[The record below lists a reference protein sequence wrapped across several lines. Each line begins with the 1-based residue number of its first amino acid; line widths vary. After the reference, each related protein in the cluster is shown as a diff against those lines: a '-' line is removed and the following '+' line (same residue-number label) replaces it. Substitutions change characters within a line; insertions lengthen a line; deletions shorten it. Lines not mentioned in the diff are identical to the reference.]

1 MATLERQTARIHQEE
16 FMAHPV
22 FRFHRLAV
30 AAALAGAAFSA
41 HAVTE
46 IQFWHAMTGANND
59 RINNFAKQFNESQS
73 EYRVNAVFKG
83 SYPEAM
89 AAAIAAYRAGS
100 APAIL
105 QVFEVGTATMMSAKG
120 AIKPVYQVM
129 ADAGEKFDPKIYV
142 PAVAGYY
149 TNTKGQ
155 MLSFPFN
162 SSTTVFYYNQ
172 DAFAKAGLDPNRAP
186 ATWPEVMA
194 AAAKIKAAGAT
205 PCSFTTAWQSWVQ
218 LESFSAW
225 HNLAFATKENGFGG
239 NDPKLVFNGPL
250 QVRHI
255 GNMQD
260 WAKKGYF
267 TYAGRKTEPEAK
279 FFSGECA
286 MLTTSSA
293 AYGTIKQNAKFK
305 FVVAPLPYYADVPGA
320 PQNTIIGGASLWVM
334 GGKSKDEYK
343 AVAKFFKFLSDP
355 ERQAIWHQT
364 TGYLPITMEAY
375 ELTKKSGFY
384 EKNPG
389 TDVSVK
395 QMIVKTTDKSRGIRV
410 GNFVQI
416 RDIVDEELE
425 GVWSGKKSAKEALDT
440 AVARGNEQIERFAK
454 TARE

>member
-1 MATLERQTARIHQEE
+1 MPHLHT
-16 FMAHPV
+16 V
-22 FRFHRLAV
+22 FRRVVLASALFVV
-30 AAALAGAAFSA
+30 AASA

-46 IQFWHAMTGANND
+46 IQFWHGMTGANND
-59 RINNFAKQFNESQS
+59 RINDFAKKFNESQG
-73 EYRVNAVFKG
+73 EYKVNPVFKG

-89 AAAIAAYRAGS
+89 AAAVAAYRAGS

-105 QVFEVGTATMMSAKG
+105 QVFEVGTATMMAAKG
-120 AIKPVYQVM
+120 AIKPVHQVM
-129 ADAGEKFDPKIYV
+129 ADAGEKFDPKIYI
-142 PAVAGYY
+142 PAVAAYY

-162 SSTTVFYYNQ
+162 SSTTVFYYNK
-172 DAFAKAGLDPNRAP
+172 DAFEKAGLDPSHAP
-186 ATWPEVMA
+186 VTWPEVMA
-194 AAAKIKAAGAT
+194 AAAKIKASGAA
-205 PCSFTTAWQSWVQ
+205 PCSFTTGWQSWVQ

-225 HNLAFATKENGFGG
+225 HNTAFATKENGFAGI
-239 NDPKLVFNGPL
+239 DPKLLFNGPL

-267 TYAGRKTEPEAK
+267 TYAGRKNEPEAK

-286 MLTTSSA
+286 MLTSSSA

-305 FVVAPLPYYADVPGA
+305 FAVSPLPYYADVQGA

-334 GGKSKDEYK
+334 SGKSKEEYK
-343 AVAKFFKFLSDP
+343 GVAKFFTFLSQP
-355 ERQAIWHQT
+355 ELQAVWHQT
-364 TGYLPITMEAY
+364 TGYLPITLEAY

-384 EKNPG
+384 DKNPG

-395 QMIVKTTDKSRGIRV
+395 QMIVKTTDKSRGIRL

-416 RDIVDEELE
+416 RDIIDEELE
-425 GVWSGKKSAKEALDT
+425 GVWAGKKTAKDALDS
-440 AVARGNEQIERFAK
+440 AVARGNEQIAKFAK
-454 TARE
+454 TASE